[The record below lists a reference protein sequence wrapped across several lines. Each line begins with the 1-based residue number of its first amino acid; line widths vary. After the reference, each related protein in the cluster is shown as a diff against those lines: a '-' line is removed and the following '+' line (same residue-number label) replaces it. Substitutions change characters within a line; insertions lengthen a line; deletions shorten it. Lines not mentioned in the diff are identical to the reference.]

1 MASVLEFNE
10 KSKETFIEEFL
21 VDVRSY
27 IHNYGNIKP
36 NAEFF
41 SKENLSK
48 LPAMGWLRDVKTEL
62 IYPVTRDTEEQR
74 SVLLKFKERIKLECI
89 RLPKGFCSVFP
100 EGYNEPLIAL
110 DIEATGLDLRC
121 RYDYDGNLIIATKL
135 VGFSIATSENESYY
149 FPVLHTEEDGVF
161 NWDKKVILEFLDQIH
176 QEFAVIYHNAQ
187 YDREGLALNGV
198 KGLRPWPYFFDTM
211 LLDFMQDVN
220 DKVHGLKP
228 KSVKILNR
236 QMILIEDLFNSYM
249 EDTDSKKRVNKK
261 DLIMFDKLPAINATV
276 YGCSDVLNTFGLFKH
291 YAAKSTEENS
301 FGIQP
306 IPVSVDHKMVDVFR
320 NMYRPGLPV
329 NLDYFILAS
338 KDVLFRM
345 EMLKKNMYE
354 LVGEKFDIG
363 SPKQLSIILFD
374 KFNLPVLDNMK
385 KGKSGY
391 YSTKEEVLDKLYEKY
406 PDYDIL
412 RFVVT
417 YRKLQSALSK
427 VFFKCIANSFVDARL
442 PYTKVQLSF
451 STTVIP
457 TGRCSSNCGKSS
469 QKDRV
474 VVQQKK
480 TKITYNYQKEKGW
493 MAGFNAQGVP
503 NDPYIEAKAKKIKKL
518 PDSAGFKL
526 GNMYPIEVGESFI
539 KEIVKI

>member
-1 MASVLEFNE
+1 MASVLGFNK
-10 KSKETFIEEFL
+10 KSEETFIEEFL
-21 VDVRSY
+21 VDIRDY
-27 IHNYGNIKP
+27 TGNRENIKP

-41 SKENLSK
+41 SKDNLSK
-48 LPAMGWLRDVKTEL
+48 LPAMGWLNDVRIEL
-62 IYPVTRDTEEQR
+62 IYPVTRDVEEQR
-74 SVLLKFKERIKLECI
+74 SVLLKFKERIKLECLRI
-89 RLPKGFCSVFP
+89 SKGFCSVFP
-100 EGYNEPLIAL
+100 ENYDEHLIAL

-135 VGFSIATSENESYY
+135 VGFSIATSENEAYY
-149 FPVLHTEEDGVF
+149 FPVLHTEEDGIF
-161 NWDKKVILEFLDQIH
+161 NWDKKIILEFLNQIH
-176 QEFAVIYHNAQ
+176 QEFAIIYHNAQ

-220 DKVHGLKP
+220 DKTHGLKA

-236 QMILIEDLFNSYM
+236 QMIKIEDLFNSYI
-249 EDTDSKKRVNKK
+249 EGTDSKKISKK
-261 DLIMFDKLPAINATV
+261 DIILFDKLPAINATV
-276 YGCSDVLNTFGLFKH
+276 YGASDALSTFGLFKH
-291 YAAKSTEENS
+291 YAAKSSEENS
-301 FGIQP
+301 FVIQP

-345 EMLKKNMYE
+345 EILRKNMYK

-363 SPKQLSIILFD
+363 SPKQLSAILFD
-374 KFNLPVLDNMK
+374 KFNLPVLDDMK
-385 KGKSGY
+385 KGKNGC

-412 RFVVT
+412 KFVVT
-417 YRKLQSALSK
+417 YRKLQSSLSK

-451 STTVIP
+451 STVVIP
-457 TGRCSSNCGKSS
+457 TGRCSSNCGKNS

-474 VVQQKK
+474 VVKEAK
-480 TKITYNYQKEKGW
+480 TKITYNYKKEAGW
-493 MAGFNAQGVP
+493 LAGFNAQGLP
-503 NDPYIEAKAKKIKKL
+503 NDVYITAKAKRIKRL
-518 PDSAGFKL
+518 PDEAGFDL
-526 GNMYPIEVGESFI
+526 DSVYPEGTNMSLI